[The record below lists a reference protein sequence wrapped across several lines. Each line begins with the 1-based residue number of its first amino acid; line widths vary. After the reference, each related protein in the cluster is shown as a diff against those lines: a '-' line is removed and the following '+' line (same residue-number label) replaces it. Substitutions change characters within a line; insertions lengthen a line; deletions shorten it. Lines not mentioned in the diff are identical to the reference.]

1 MPHDRE
7 ELYIDADLTDNTLK
21 IWRGAQLVAELRP
34 ERQTANSEEA
44 LKKVKWYGWVQ
55 LSAILDLQIAE
66 RSAKRWEKFAG
77 QLIIDLAALSGFIMA
92 IAILDLLSH
101 VGLHLSLTA
110 NAMFWIVS
118 LYGLKWFINRERSV
132 D

>member
-1 MPHDRE
+1 M
-7 ELYIDADLTDNTLK
+7 TDNTLR

-44 LKKVKWYGWVQ
+44 LKKVKWYGWIQ

-77 QLIIDLAALSGFIMA
+77 QLFIDMAALSGFIMA
-92 IAILDLLSH
+92 LAALDLLSH
-101 VGLHLSLTA
+101 LGLHLNLMTNLLFWVFSLH
-110 NAMFWIVS
+110 
-118 LYGLKWFINRERSV
+118 GLKWFINRRSNG
-132 D
+132 